1 MKAMYCL
8 EENQCIGRLLDC
20 MVYYDKIIKK
30 LNINSNQGLD
40 WKYYTKGKNKT
51 MNDMKTKHYNNKE
64 AIIFLKK
71 KMFYVYRLFHTRDRW
86 AFYARMDINKFSKDA
101 VKKFVSYNKKQ
112 NHKTLK
118 LKLLTWNFEIF
129 KEKLI
134 SQYDMNKEFE
144 RFDEYKVKGS
154 NKVYKDDSIITSS
167 KEIENIVM
175 MINSFFTINA
185 SGNMDRYL
193 KYGQLEI
200 HNLSNIAIFSNKI
213 NKYFEMIESEV
224 IGGVNSIRVQSIMSK
239 NGFSEG
245 IARYSDMILDDR
257 IHESPDKRV
266 RIDKARTVDKD
277 D

>member
-1 MKAMYCL
+1 
-8 EENQCIGRLLDC
+8 
-20 MVYYDKIIKK
+20 
-30 LNINSNQGLD
+30 
-40 WKYYTKGKNKT
+40 
-51 MNDMKTKHYNNKE
+51 MKTKHYNNKE